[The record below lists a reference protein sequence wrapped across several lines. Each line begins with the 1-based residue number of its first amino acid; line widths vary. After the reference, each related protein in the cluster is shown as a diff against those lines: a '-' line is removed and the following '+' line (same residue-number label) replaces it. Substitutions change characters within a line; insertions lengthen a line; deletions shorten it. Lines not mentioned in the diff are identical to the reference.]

1 MNSRCVHLRQTCE
14 LYLYL
19 YLYLYLSAVSF
30 IPWHGIH
37 VCVHLRQ
44 TCELSSSKLS
54 SPVSLLAGETAR
66 WAADSP
72 SSKTHLENPP
82 RKLTSKRSLKAIRP
96 CHFPPSPS
104 RVSFPSR
111 GRVWLA
117 SAASNGSVL
126 FPTPGSSLHELIY
139 LERGRW
145 TSPWLS
151 DQSSAGLQ
159 QSSPTSLSSESPL
172 SLQRCCCRMKPSQ
185 VRTSP
190 DLSALVNPSSQEFE
204 PRSRSKSRPQRI
216 LYFAIKD

>member
-1 MNSRCVHLRQTCE
+1 MQICICLLYHEFRDMESMCVFICDRHVSCPQAN
-14 LYLYL
+14 
-19 YLYLYLSAVSF
+19 SAVQ
-30 IPWHGIH
+30 W
-37 VCVHLRQ
+37 VCWPGKQPGELLTHLPRKP
-44 TCELSSSKLS
+44 T
-54 SPVSLLAGETAR
+54 
-66 WAADSP
+66 
-72 SSKTHLENPP
+72 SKTHLVNPP

-96 CHFPPSPS
+96 CHFPPS
-104 RVSFPSR
+104 RVSFPLR

-151 DQSSAGLQ
+151 DQSSPGLQ

-172 SLQRCCCRMKPSQ
+172 SLQRCCCRTKPSQ

>member
-1 MNSRCVHLRQTCE
+1 MWAVLKQTQQSSESAGRGNSQ
-14 LYLYL
+14 
-19 YLYLYLSAVSF
+19 VSCWLTF
-30 IPWHGIH
+30 LENPP
-37 VCVHLRQ
+37 Q
-44 TCELSSSKLS
+44 KL
-54 SPVSLLAGETAR
+54 T
-66 WAADSP
+66 
-72 SSKTHLENPP
+72 SKTHLKNSPGKPTSKTFLENSP
-82 RKLTSKRSLKAIRP
+82 RKLTSKTQLKNSTRKLTSKISLKAIRP

-172 SLQRCCCRMKPSQ
+172 SLQRCCCRTKPSQ